1 MIHDIKY
8 VISNDFYPY
17 NNLALEEYLLHYV
30 KPGQCILYLW
40 QNEKTVV
47 IGRNQNAW
55 KECKVSE
62 LEEDGG
68 RLVRRLSGGG
78 AVFHDL
84 GNLNFTFLVNKE
96 DYDLDKQLSVI
107 LEAVKN
113 LGIQA
118 EKSGRNDITVDGRK
132 FSGNAFYTEGNK
144 SYHHGTI
151 LVNVDM
157 GNLSRYL
164 NVSKEKLS
172 SKGVSSVKSRVINL
186 SEYKNDLTIQKM
198 KNELITAFGQ
208 VYQASPVQLEEEEI
222 DREQIKLLSDK
233 FSSDDYKYGKKIEM
247 TYSFGKRF
255 PWGGIDIDLVA
266 EAGKIKECMVYSDS
280 MDIWLTQQLPNYFL
294 GCPFHSKEMVKAL
307 MALKVEDE
315 THLSMLED
323 IMDMILSEEI

>member
-1 MIHDIKY
+1 MINEIKY
-8 VISNDFYPY
+8 VISEDFYPY
-17 NNLALEEYLLHYV
+17 HNLALEEYLLHYV

-62 LEEDGG
+62 LEEGGG

-107 LEAVKN
+107 LEAVRN
-113 LGIQA
+113 LGMEA

-144 SYHHGTI
+144 CYHHGTI
-151 LVNVDM
+151 LVHVDM
-157 GNLSRYL
+157 ENLSRYL

-186 SEYKNDLTIQKM
+186 SEYKNDLTIDKM
-198 KNELITAFGQ
+198 KSELIAAFGQ
-208 VYQASPVQLEEEEI
+208 VYNAIPVQMKEEEI
-222 DREQIKLLSDK
+222 DRDLIKTLSDK
-233 FSSDDYKYGKKIEM
+233 FSSNDYKYGKKFEM

-255 PWGGIDIDLVA
+255 PWGGVDIALVA
-266 EAGKIKECMVYSDS
+266 EAGRIKECMVYSDS
-280 MDIWLTQQLPNYFL
+280 MDIWLAEQLPNYL
-294 GCPFHSKEMVKAL
+294 VGCPFHSKEMVKAL
-307 MALKVEDE
+307 LELKVEDE
-315 THLSMLED
+315 AHLSMLED
-323 IMDMILSEEI
+323 IIDMILIEEI